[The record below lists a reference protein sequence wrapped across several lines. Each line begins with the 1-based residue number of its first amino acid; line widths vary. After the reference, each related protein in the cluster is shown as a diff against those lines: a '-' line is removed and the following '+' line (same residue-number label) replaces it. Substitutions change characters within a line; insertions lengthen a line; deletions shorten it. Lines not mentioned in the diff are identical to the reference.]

1 MDSVALNMSDMVYQH
16 NYGTINIDEPEVEAF
31 FVVHFTPLTYILQ
44 DSIEV
49 NVNKITEG
57 K

>member
-31 FVVHFTPLTYILQ
+31 YVVHFTPFTHILQ